1 MTRYLAELYL
11 SKAQSGGVRDTA
23 ERARTAAEELTRQ
36 GTPVRYLRALFLGAD
51 ETCFHLYEAGSAE
64 AVFEASRRAAIPV
77 ERVVEAVDIEL
88 EEPGGIASTH
98 APDLHTGTGTKTE

>member
-11 SKAQSGGVRDTA
+11 PKAGAGEVRAAA

-36 GTPVRYLRALFLGAD
+36 GTHVRYIRALFLGAD

-64 AVFEASRRAAIPV
+64 SVLEASRRAAIPV
-77 ERVVEAVDIEL
+77 ERVVEAIDIEL
-88 EEPGGIASTH
+88 GELKEG
-98 APDLHTGTGTKTE
+98 LK